1 MDRKRKMHRIISIGL
16 IVIFLVFINYNV
28 FNNIMSE
35 PEFQE
40 LVNSG
45 NINTIDKSEL
55 IVPILLMYF
64 FSIITYLFSPFGIFT
79 FCYIAYRIAVAVT
92 IRKNRKHPKFDVEYF
107 RDYLNKISPAYVS
120 YLIDY
125 RTEVDRDVPAHLLKL
140 QLDGYILEN
149 NGTFTVSQK
158 DKTNLNNSD
167 MILLD
172 FVESNFQNKGLLVSY
187 KNAIAVEMLK
197 HKYLKQTFN
206 IMQFKN
212 LGLMFFLPQFC
223 LFFLPFLSVAFFDSN
238 PAIVIFIVVV
248 LGLILPIL
256 TFAAPVIIVIKIIL
270 YFRYGSIKRTEK
282 GNELLGQIYGLKNF
296 LEDFTNIDDST
307 LKEAYLREHYL
318 VYAIV
323 LGINDLV
330 TNTMLDKIK
339 LQMNKNS

>member
-1 MDRKRKMHRIISIGL
+1 MDKKRKMHRIISIGL
-16 IVIFLVFINYNV
+16 IVIFIIFINYNV
-28 FNNIMSE
+28 YTNLMNE
-35 PEFQE
+35 PEFKE
-40 LVNSG
+40 LINSG
-45 NINTIDKSEL
+45 NINTIDKSEF
-55 IVPILLMYF
+55 IMPILLLYF
-64 FSIITYLFSPFGIFT
+64 FSIITYLFSPLGIFT
-79 FCYIAYRIAVAVT
+79 FCYIIYRIAVAVT

-149 NGTFTVSQK
+149 NGIFTVSEK

-172 FVESNFQNKGLLVSY
+172 FVSSNFQNKSLLISY
-187 KNAIAVEMLK
+187 KNAIAKEMLQQN
-197 HKYLKQTFN
+197 YLKQTFN
-206 IMQFKN
+206 IMQFRN
-212 LGLMFFLPQFC
+212 LGLMFFLPQVC
-223 LFFLPFLSVAFFDSN
+223 LVILPFLGVAFFESN
-238 PAIVIFIVVV
+238 PTLTIIIIFA
-248 LGLILPIL
+248 LGITLPIL
-256 TFAAPVIIVIKIIL
+256 VFSAPVIIVIKIVL

-282 GNELLGQIYGLKNF
+282 GNEWLGQIYGLKNF

-323 LGINDLV
+323 LGINDLA
-330 TNTMLDKIK
+330 TDTMLDKIK
-339 LQMNKNS
+339 IQMNKNA

>member
-16 IVIFLVFINYNV
+16 IVIFLIFINYNV
-28 FNNIMSE
+28 YTNLMSE

-55 IVPILLMYF
+55 VFPILLMYG
-64 FSIITYLFSPFGIFT
+64 FSIIMYLFSPLGIFT
-79 FCYIAYRIAVAVT
+79 FCYIIYRIALAVT

-140 QLDGYILEN
+140 QLDGYIFEN
-149 NGTFTVSQK
+149 NGIFTVSEK
-158 DKTNLNNSD
+158 DKTSLNDSD
-167 MILLD
+167 MLLLE
-172 FVESNFQNKGLLVSY
+172 FVESNFQNRGLLVSY
-187 KNAIAVEMLK
+187 KNAIAKEMLK
-197 HKYLKQTFN
+197 HNYLKQTFN

-212 LGLMFFLPQFC
+212 LGLMFFLPQVC
-223 LFFLPFLSVAFFDSN
+223 LILLPFLSFRFFETN
-238 PAIVIFIVVV
+238 PTLAIFIVVV
-248 LGLILPIL
+248 LGIGLPIL
-256 TFAAPVIIVIKIIL
+256 MFLAPVIIVIKIVL
-270 YFRYGSIKRTEK
+270 YFRYGSLKRTEK
-282 GNELLGQIYGLKNF
+282 GNELLGQIYGLKKF

-323 LGINDLV
+323 LGINDLA

-339 LQMNKNS
+339 IQMNKNA